1 MQLGSRFKF
10 VRLSAVNGWVVAMI
24 ENDSDWEESDEEE
37 YSDEE
42 DFSHR
47 MCALDRALNWR

>member
-1 MQLGSRFKF
+1 MRFS
-10 VRLSAVNGWVVAMI
+10 VVNGWIVAMI

-47 MCALDRALNWR
+47 MCALDRAHQNWR